1 MTEHYIQLT
10 SAEIACI
17 WTGYMNDTMAKCML
31 GYFLNH
37 VKDEEIRSVV
47 QQAYDLSSTHIE
59 ELHKIFQEEQLP
71 LPIGFTNE
79 DVNINAPRLYTD
91 PFMLQ
96 YVAHMA
102 KVGLLAYSAFISMG
116 ARKDIK
122 TYFTTG
128 LQKTSDLFVKSTDV
142 LLEKGLYIRAPY
154 IAYPTN
160 STMVE
165 SEKYLSGFSFFS
177 KQRPLNAI
185 EISHLY
191 MNILTNQIGAKLAL
205 SFAQIS
211 PNNEV
216 QTWMLRGKDISN
228 KHVKIFTSSLID
240 NDTQA
245 PSSSDVCITDSTTPP
260 FSDKLTMF
268 HMGLLSAAGT
278 GNYATSASASQRSDL
293 ILNYERLSLE
303 VAKYTKD
310 GADIMIKNEWME
322 QPPTTLDKEKLTKN
336 KNFNN

>member
-1 MTEHYIQLT
+1 MTENYIQLT
-10 SAEIACI
+10 SAEIACT
-17 WTGYMNDTMAKCML
+17 WSEYMNDTMSKCIL

-47 QQAYDLSSTHIE
+47 KFAYDISTTHIDK
-59 ELHKIFQEEQLP
+59 LTKIFQEEQLP
-71 LPIGFTNE
+71 IPIGFTNE
-79 DVNINAPRLYTD
+79 DVNINAPRLYSD
-91 PFMLQ
+91 PFMIQ
-96 YVAHMA
+96 YLAHMA

-122 TYFTTG
+122 TYFTAG
-128 LQKTSDLFVKSTDV
+128 LQETSDLFIKSTDV

-165 SEKYLSGFSFFS
+165 SKKYLSGFSFFS

-191 MNILTNQIGAKLAL
+191 MNILTNQIGSKLAL

-211 PNNEV
+211 PNHEV
-216 QTWMLRGKDISN
+216 QTWMLRGRDISN
-228 KHVKIFTSSLID
+228 KHVKIFSSSLID

-245 PSSSDVCITDSTTPP
+245 PSSSDVCITDSTIPP

-268 HMGLLSAAGT
+268 HMSLLSAAGS

-303 VAKYTKD
+303 VAQYAKD

-322 QPPTTLDKEKLTKN
+322 QPPTTLDKEKLAMN
-336 KNFNN
+336 KDFNN